1 MKEIYLD
8 YMAAAPLL
16 PEARDAML
24 PYLTES
30 FGNPQSRHRYGI
42 VPRKA
47 IAGAREEV
55 ARLIGAEPR
64 EIIFTASGS
73 EANNL
78 GIKGILAAQ
87 RKKGK
92 HIVTSVIEHFS
103 VAHPLKRLEQEGYE
117 ITWLPVDEKGT
128 VRPAAVEAAIRKETV
143 LVSIQHANNEIGTIQ
158 PLEEIGRIAQERG
171 VFFHTD
177 AVATVGIVPF
187 DVDRLGVDLAGFSA
201 QPFYGPKGAG
211 ALYLRRGTR
220 LYPLI
225 DGGIQEEGRRAGTEN
240 VAGIA
245 GMGVAAREAAKRL
258 PAEGLR
264 LAALRDHLTDRLL
277 QQVPLLHATGERG
290 RRLPHIAS
298 FAVEFVDGEALVRT
312 LERRGIIAASGS
324 SCSADALKISP
335 VLTAIGFPGNIAQG
349 GIVFSLGMQTTDSD
363 IETVLSIFPACVE
376 EIRKVSPIYLNA
388 GSSNPPTPRPA
399 AGKGRPA
406 PVHPET
412 KQ

>member
-16 PEARDAML
+16 PEVRESML
-24 PYLTES
+24 PYLTEC
-30 FGNPQSRHRYGI
+30 FGNPQSRHGYGAA
-42 VPRKA
+42 PRSA
-47 IAGAREEV
+47 VAQAREEI
-55 ARLIGAEPR
+55 ARLIGAASR

-78 GIKGILAAQ
+78 AIKGILAAQ

-92 HIVTSVIEHFS
+92 HIVTSMIEHFS

-117 ITWLPVDEKGT
+117 ITWLPVDGKGR
-128 VRPAAVEAAIRKETV
+128 VRPEAVEAAIRKETV

-158 PLEEIGRIAQERG
+158 PLEEIGRTTQARG
-171 VFFHTD
+171 VLFHTD
-177 AVATVGIVPF
+177 AVATVGVVPF
-187 DVDRLGVDLAGFSA
+187 DVNLLGVDLAGFSA

-220 LYPLI
+220 LYPLV

-240 VAGIA
+240 VAGIV
-245 GMGVAAREAAKRL
+245 GMGVAAREAGK
-258 PAEGLR
+258 R
-264 LAALRDHLTDRLL
+264 LAAEGARLSALRDRLIDQL
-277 QQVPLLHATGERG
+277 VGRAALLHPTGDRI
-290 RRLPHIAS
+290 RRLPSIAS

-335 VLTAIGFPGNIAQG
+335 VLTAIGFPGNVAQG

-363 IETVLSIFPACVE
+363 IDRVISVFPECVE
-376 EIRKVSPIYLNA
+376 EIRRVSPIY
-388 GSSNPPTPRPA
+388 SKVKR
-399 AGKGRPA
+399 
-406 PVHPET
+406 
-412 KQ
+412 

>member
-16 PEARDAML
+16 PEVRESML
-24 PYLTES
+24 PYLTEC
-30 FGNPQSRHRYGI
+30 FGNPQSRHGYGAA
-42 VPRKA
+42 PRSA
-47 IAGAREEV
+47 IGQAREEI
-55 ARLIGAEPR
+55 ARLIGAAPR

-78 GIKGILAAQ
+78 AIKGILAAQ

-92 HIVTSVIEHFS
+92 HIVTSMIEHFS

-117 ITWLPVDEKGT
+117 ITWLPVDEKGR
-128 VRPAAVEAAIRKETV
+128 VRPEAIEAAIRKETI

-158 PLEEIGRIAQERG
+158 PLEEIGRITQARG
-171 VFFHTD
+171 VLFHTD
-177 AVATVGIVPF
+177 AVATVGVVPF
-187 DVDRLGVDLAGFSA
+187 DVNLLGVDLAGFSA

-240 VAGIA
+240 VAGIV
-245 GMGVAAREAAKRL
+245 GMGVAAREAGK
-258 PAEGLR
+258 R
-264 LAALRDHLTDRLL
+264 LAAEGARLSALRDRLIDQL
-277 QQVPLLHATGERG
+277 VGRVALLHPTGDRI
-290 RRLPHIAS
+290 RRLPSIAS

-335 VLTAIGFPGNIAQG
+335 VLTAIGFPGNVAQG
-349 GIVFSLGMQTTDSD
+349 GIVFSLGMRTTDSD
-363 IETVLSIFPACVE
+363 IDRVISVFPECVE
-376 EIRKVSPIYLNA
+376 EIRRVSPIY
-388 GSSNPPTPRPA
+388 SEVKR
-399 AGKGRPA
+399 
-406 PVHPET
+406 
-412 KQ
+412 

>member
-16 PEARDAML
+16 PEVRESML
-24 PYLTES
+24 PYLTEC
-30 FGNPQSRHRYGI
+30 FGNPQSRHGYGAA
-42 VPRKA
+42 PRSA
-47 IAGAREEV
+47 IGQAREEI
-55 ARLIGAEPR
+55 ARLIGAAPR

-78 GIKGILAAQ
+78 AIKGILAAQ

-92 HIVTSVIEHFS
+92 HIVTSMIEHFS

-117 ITWLPVDEKGT
+117 ITWLPVDEKGR
-128 VRPAAVEAAIRKETV
+128 VRPEAIEAAIRKETI

-158 PLEEIGRIAQERG
+158 PLEEIGRITQARG
-171 VFFHTD
+171 VLFHTD
-177 AVATVGIVPF
+177 AVATVGVVPF
-187 DVDRLGVDLAGFSA
+187 DVNLLGVDLAGFSA

-240 VAGIA
+240 VAGIV
-245 GMGVAAREAAKRL
+245 GMGVAAREAGK
-258 PAEGLR
+258 R
-264 LAALRDHLTDRLL
+264 LAAEGARLSALRDRLIDQL
-277 QQVPLLHATGERG
+277 VGRVALLHPTGDRI
-290 RRLPHIAS
+290 RRLPSIAS

-312 LERRGIIAASGS
+312 LERRGIVAASGS

-335 VLTAIGFPGNIAQG
+335 VLTAIGFPGNVAQG

-363 IETVLSIFPACVE
+363 IDRVISVFPECVE
-376 EIRKVSPIYLNA
+376 EIRRVSPIY
-388 GSSNPPTPRPA
+388 SEVKR
-399 AGKGRPA
+399 
-406 PVHPET
+406 
-412 KQ
+412 